1 MRSVLVPAD
10 SVVASAKIDPLD
22 LDRRGA
28 EDFFVALGEKGWRAS
43 QLMQWIHQRGVLDFE
58 AMTDLAKG
66 LRARLAERCGS
77 ALPAVATMQAS
88 RDGTVKW
95 LLRLADG
102 NGIETVFIPEE
113 GRGTL
118 CISSQ
123 VGCTLNCSFCSTA
136 RQGYNRNL
144 TTGEIL
150 SQIFIARRDL
160 AARGLGDRPIT
171 NVVLMGMGEPLLNF
185 DNVTRAIGVML
196 DDHAYGLSK
205 RRVTLSTAG
214 VVPMLDRLREV
225 APVSLAV
232 SLHATSDAL
241 RDELVPIN
249 RKYPLAELLAACRRY
264 VDRQP
269 RRRITFEYVMLDGIN
284 DSPADARALVRLLR
298 DVPAKVNLI
307 PFNPFPDSGYLTSS
321 QAAIDRFR
329 DLVMEAGIVTVTRRT
344 RGDDID
350 AACGQLAGKVVDRTR
365 RSDRMRQDAAGVPT

>member
-10 SVVASAKIDPLD
+10 GIAVTGKINPLD
-22 LDRRGA
+22 FDRRGWEEFLA
-28 EDFFVALGEKGWRAS
+28 TLGEKPWRAS

-58 AMTDLAKG
+58 AMTDLSKS
-66 LRARLAERCGS
+66 LRTRLAEACS
-77 ALPAVATMQAS
+77 PELPTVATMQAS

-113 GRGTL
+113 DRGTL

-144 TTGEIL
+144 STGEIL

-160 AARGLGDRPIT
+160 AARGLGERPIT

-185 DNVTRAIGVML
+185 DNVTRAIEVML

-232 SLHATSDAL
+232 SLHATNDAL

-249 RKYPLAELLAACRRY
+249 RKYPLAELLEACRRY

-269 RRRITFEYVMLDGIN
+269 RRRITFEYVMLEGIN
-284 DSPADARALVRLLR
+284 DSVADARALVRLLR
-298 DVPAKVNLI
+298 NVPSKVNLI
-307 PFNPFPDSGYLTSS
+307 PFNPFPGSGYRTSS
-321 QAAIDRFR
+321 QEAIDRFR
-329 DLVMEAGIVTVTRRT
+329 DVVMAAGIVTVTRRT

-350 AACGQLAGKVVDRTR
+350 AACGQLAGKVMDRTR
-365 RSDRMRQDAAGVPT
+365 RSERMRQDIGVPT

>member
-10 SVVASAKIDPLD
+10 GIAVTGKINPLD

-28 EDFFVALGEKGWRAS
+28 EELLVALGEKPWRAS

-58 AMTDLAKG
+58 AMTDLSKS
-66 LRARLAERCGS
+66 LRTRLAEACS
-77 ALPAVATMQAS
+77 AELPTVATMQAS

-113 GRGTL
+113 DRGTL

-144 TTGEIL
+144 SIGEIL

-160 AARGLGDRPIT
+160 VARGLGERPIT

-185 DNVTRAIGVML
+185 DNVTRAIDVML

-214 VVPMLDRLREV
+214 VVPMLDQLREV

-232 SLHATSDAL
+232 SLHATNDAL

-249 RKYPLAELLAACRRY
+249 RKYPLAELLEACRRY

-284 DSPADARALVRLLR
+284 DSLADARALVRLLR
-298 DVPAKVNLI
+298 NVPSKVNLI
-307 PFNPFPDSGYLTSS
+307 PFNPFPGSGYRTSS
-321 QAAIDRFR
+321 QEAIDRFR
-329 DLVMEAGIVTVTRRT
+329 DVVMAAGIVTVTRRT

-350 AACGQLAGKVVDRTR
+350 AACGQLAGKVMDRTR
-365 RSDRMRQDAAGVPT
+365 RSERMRQDTGVPT

>member
-10 SVVASAKIDPLD
+10 GVAVSAKIDPLD

-28 EDFFVALGEKGWRAS
+28 EDFLVALGEKGWRAS
-43 QLMQWIHQRGVLDFE
+43 QLMQWIHQRGVLDFD
-58 AMTDLAKG
+58 AMTDLAKS

-160 AARGLGDRPIT
+160 TARGLGERPIT

-214 VVPMLDRLREV
+214 VVPMLDRLREA

-232 SLHATSDAL
+232 SLHATNDAL

-264 VDRQP
+264 VDCQP

-284 DSPADARALVRLLR
+284 DSLADARALVRLLR

-307 PFNPFPDSGYLTSS
+307 PFNPFPDSGYRTSP
-321 QAAIDRFR
+321 QVAIDRFR

-365 RSDRMRQDAAGVPT
+365 RSERMRQDAGVPT